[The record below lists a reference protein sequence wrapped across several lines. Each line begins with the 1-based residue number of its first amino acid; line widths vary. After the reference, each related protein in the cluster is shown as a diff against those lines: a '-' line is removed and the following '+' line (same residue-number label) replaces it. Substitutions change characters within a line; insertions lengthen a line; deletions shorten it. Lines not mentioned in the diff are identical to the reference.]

1 MGNCFL
7 LPLLSREE
15 MAQERRAPYIYAKS
29 LITDITV
36 HVLAL
41 ADGEARTRSADC
53 SLSERE
59 DQGRGAEEQAEAEIS
74 VEKMKRYISY
84 CRS

>member
-1 MGNCFL
+1 MIIYADEVKQHASEPQMGNCFL
-7 LPLLSREE
+7 LPLLSREGI
-15 MAQERRAPYIYAKS
+15 AQDRRAPYIYAKS

-59 DQGRGAEEQAEAEIS
+59 DQGRGAEE
-74 VEKMKRYISY
+74 
-84 CRS
+84 